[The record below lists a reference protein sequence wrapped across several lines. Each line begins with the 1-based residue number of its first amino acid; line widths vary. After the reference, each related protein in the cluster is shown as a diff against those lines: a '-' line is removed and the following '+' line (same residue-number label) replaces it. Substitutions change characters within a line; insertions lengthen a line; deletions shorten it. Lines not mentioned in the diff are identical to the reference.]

1 MRSMRKIFLLYI
13 VLLSGICRAQTDG
26 GTRLKPFEPKNQ
38 LQQFVKN
45 IEVFNQRFPQ
55 EKVYLHLD
63 NTGYF
68 MGEKIW
74 FKAYVIRDDNQK
86 LTDLSG
92 VLYVELVNPSGDV
105 VQTRKLEIKAGTADG
120 CINLE
125 GLLNSGFYEIRAYTR
140 YMTNWGN
147 SGIFSRVLPIL
158 NKPEQ
163 DGDWSNQTMD
173 MFSYMKRLPDN
184 REKEDEKSKQMNVAF
199 YPEGGHLVSGLR
211 NRVAFAVTNEN
222 GQHFETQGWLESD
235 GVKVCNV
242 RTLREGR
249 GTFECVPDGKR
260 RTLHLNNEK
269 GNERSF
275 RLPQAE
281 EEGCVI
287 SAESVDGGSFAVRI
301 GRTKVF
307 ANQDLALISVCHG
320 KTKLLQFVG
329 AGSADDTMTVTRD
342 SLSTGVCQLCLL
354 DANSNILAERM
365 VFVCPEQT
373 AERIKCIVENQQLS
387 SYGKIELKTYAQPN
401 ATFSLA
407 VRDYDSQVN
416 GWACNAN
423 SWMLL
428 ASDLKGYIENADY
441 YLESNDEEHR
451 KATDLLMMVQGW
463 RRYNISKMIRPDDFK
478 LQQLLEQRM
487 LLEGKL
493 HNSQKKGEGEKKE
506 ALPDVFVMTT
516 SLYTTRDAVTGV
528 IKTLD
533 DGRFAI
539 RFSPFYGP
547 REVIMRPE
555 LEGDISSYEFSIN
568 RWFSPQTRH
577 IYKNEIQPLPIDTPR
592 VWLGWKEDT
601 TALSMEQ
608 REHMLKMVEVTAK
621 RNRSL
626 KAMWLNEQKAQS
638 HAAIYY
644 DCQVLNEQIRDR
656 HELSPDFLKWL
667 KQKNTFFGG
676 NWGNEYANEDGT
688 FRTTRNRVLVKEGV
702 DYKRRPVVWIINNG
716 LYSISYAPKRITE
729 KSVWNAKATWE
740 DFPTTLDE
748 VRSVYISEDN
758 SAWKS
763 TLTLPELEPFHP
775 VTVYIYK
782 DHQSNKWERM
792 RKGVRG
798 IVIEGFDVP
807 ETFDSPDYRVL
818 PSIPDFRRTLYW
830 NPNVKTDEKG
840 LADIVFYNNR
850 DCRQLVISAEGFT
863 KEGLPIV
870 Y

>member
-1 MRSMRKIFLLYI
+1 MRRILIFAIFFILIFSSVCY
-13 VLLSGICRAQTDG
+13 AQTDVK
-26 GTRLKPFEPKNQ
+26 TPLR
-38 LQQFVKN
+38 QFVDN
-45 IEVFNQRFPQ
+45 IEVFNRRFPQ

-74 FKAYVIRDDNQK
+74 FKAYVIRDDSQK

-105 VQTRKLEIKAGTADG
+105 VQTRKLEVRDGSADG

-158 NKPEQ
+158 NKPEK

-184 REKEDEKSKQMNVAF
+184 RDKEDEKSKQMNVAF
-199 YPEGGHLVSGLR
+199 YPEGGHLVSGLH

-235 GVKVCNV
+235 GEKICDVSS
-242 RTLREGR
+242 LREGR
-249 GTFECVPDGKR
+249 GVFECVPKGKPL
-260 RTLHLNNEK
+260 TLHLTNEK
-269 GNERSF
+269 GSERSF
-275 RLPQAE
+275 RLPKAE
-281 EEGCVI
+281 EQGCI
-287 SAESVDGGSFAVRI
+287 LSVEPLQGGNYAVRI
-301 GRTKVF
+301 SRSQMF
-307 ANQDLALISVCHG
+307 AQQELALIAVCHG
-320 KTKLLQFVG
+320 KTQFYRFIE
-329 AGSADDTMTVTRD
+329 AGSADNTMTVGRD
-342 SLSTGVCQLCLL
+342 SMSDGVCQLCLL

-365 VFVCPEQT
+365 VFVYPEQT
-373 AERIKCIVENQQLS
+373 AERIKCVVENQQLS
-387 SYGKIELKTYAQPN
+387 SYGRIELKTYAQPN
-401 ATFSLA
+401 TTFSLA

-423 SWMLL
+423 SWLLL

-451 KATDLLMMVQGW
+451 RAADLLMMVQGW
-463 RRYNISKMIRPDDFK
+463 RRYNISKMIHPDDFK
-478 LQQLLEQRM
+478 MQQLLEQKM
-487 LLEGKL
+487 LLEGRL
-493 HNSQKKGEGEKKE
+493 HNNQKKDEGVRKDTF
-506 ALPDVFVMTT
+506 PDVFVMTS

-528 IKTLD
+528 VKTLD

-547 REVIMRPE
+547 RELIMRPE
-555 LEGDISSYEFSIN
+555 LEGDISKYEFSLN
-568 RWFSPQTRH
+568 RWFSPSTRH
-577 IYKNEIQPLPIDTPR
+577 IFKNEILPLPIDTPR
-592 VWLGWKEDT
+592 VWLGWREDT
-601 TALSMEQ
+601 TALKMEQ
-608 REHMLKMVEVTAK
+608 REYMLKMVEVTAK

-626 KAMWLNEQKAQS
+626 KAMWLNEQKAQT
-638 HAAIYY
+638 HAAVYY

-667 KQKNTFFGG
+667 KQKNSFFGG
-676 NWGNEYANEDGT
+676 NWGNEYANADGT
-688 FRTTRNRVLVKEGV
+688 FRNTRNRVLVKEGI

-716 LYSISYAPKRITE
+716 LYSISYAPNRITE

-782 DHQSNKWERM
+782 DHTSNKWEKM

-807 ETFDSPDYRVL
+807 ETFESPDYRVL

-830 NPNVKTDEKG
+830 NPNVKTNEKG

-863 KEGLPIV
+863 KDGLPIV

>member
-1 MRSMRKIFLLYI
+1 MKKILLFAI
-13 VLLSGICRAQTDG
+13 LLLSVTCHAQTDEAS
-26 GTRLKPFEPKNQ
+26 RLQPFEPKNQ
-38 LQQFVKN
+38 LMQFVDN
-45 IEVFNQRFPQ
+45 IEAFNKSFPQ

-74 FKAYVIRDDNQK
+74 FKAYVVRDDVQK
-86 LTDLSG
+86 LSDLSG

-105 VQTRKLEIKAGTADG
+105 VQTRKLEVKEGTADG

-147 SGIFSRVLPIL
+147 TGIFSRVLPIL
-158 NKPEQ
+158 NKPEK
-163 DGDWSNQTMD
+163 DGDWSSQTMD
-173 MFSYMKRLPDN
+173 MFSYKKRLPDN
-184 REKEDEKSKQMNVAF
+184 REKEEEMSKQMNVAF
-199 YPEGGHLVSGLR
+199 YPEGGHLISRLR

-235 GVKVCNV
+235 GEKVCDV
-242 RTLREGR
+242 STFREGR
-249 GTFECVPDGKR
+249 GAFECVPKGR
-260 RTLHLNNEK
+260 RLTLHLNNEK

-287 SAESVDGGSFAVRI
+287 SVESIGGGKFAVRI
-301 GRTKVF
+301 GRTQLF
-307 ANQDLALISVCHG
+307 AKQDLALISVCHG
-320 KTKLLQFVG
+320 KTKLLRFVG
-329 AGSADDTMTVTRD
+329 AGSTDDTMTVNRD
-342 SLSTGVCQLCLL
+342 SLSNGVCQLCLL

-365 VFVCPEQT
+365 VFVYPEQT
-373 AERIKCIVENQQLS
+373 AERIKCVVDNQQLS
-387 SYGKIELKTYAQPN
+387 PYGKIELKTYAQPK

-441 YLESNDEEHR
+441 YLEADDEEHR
-451 KATDLLMMVQGW
+451 RAADLLMMVQGW
-463 RRYNISKMIRPDDFK
+463 RRYNISKMITPGDFK
-478 LQQLLEQRM
+478 IQQLLEQRM

-493 HNSQKKGEGEKKE
+493 HNNQKKKEGEKAE
-506 ALPDVFVMTT
+506 AFPNVYVMTT
-516 SLYTTRDAVTGV
+516 SLNTTSDAVTGIV
-528 IKTLD
+528 KTLD

-547 REVIMRPE
+547 RELIMRPDM
-555 LEGDISSYEFSIN
+555 EGDISNYEFSIN

-577 IYKNEIQPLPIDTPR
+577 INKNEILPLPIDTPR

-601 TALSMEQ
+601 TALSMGQ
-608 REHMLKMVEVTAK
+608 REYMLKMVEVTAK

-626 KAMWLNEQKAQS
+626 KAMWLNEQNAQS

-667 KQKNTFFGG
+667 KQKNSFFGG
-676 NWGNEYANEDGT
+676 NWGNEYANEDGS
-688 FRTTRNRVLVKEGV
+688 FRNTRNRVLVKEGV

-740 DFPTTLDE
+740 DFPATLDE

-782 DHQSNKWERM
+782 DHQGNKWERM
-792 RKGVRG
+792 RKGVRS

-807 ETFDSPDYRVL
+807 ETFESPDYKVL
-818 PSIPDFRRTLYW
+818 PSIPDYRRTLYW
-830 NPNVKTDEKG
+830 NPNVKTDENG